1 MSFDLRAVRE
11 ELPSARA
18 SAYLNAGTFGPLP
31 RAAAQAM
38 HAHVDGSFERGRIGM
53 AGINYWLGL
62 MDRARAAF
70 ARSLSAPIDDVAL
83 THCTTDGCNTVLWGL
98 PFEPGD
104 EIVTTSHEHPGLTAP
119 LDELARTRG
128 VVVRVAE
135 PTLDALVAA
144 CGPRTRV
151 LAISHVL
158 WTNGDVLPVRE
169 IVDAV
174 RAKNLSP
181 FVLVDGAQSVGAI
194 PVVPSE
200 LGVDAYTVSGQ
211 KWLCGPSGTG
221 ALWVRKEALSLLGTA
236 WPSYFSMQRGAAGPT
251 DWASARRLDGST
263 VGMTSLAGLCA
274 SLEFHQGVVQSGG
287 LEVAARM
294 ADSLRAK
301 LSALPNVR
309 MLPAARPSQL
319 VSFFVDGE
327 SANAVSQ
334 RLESM
339 SILVRPIPDADCVRA
354 SVGFWNDESDLDR
367 LVMALEKR

>member
-31 RAAAQAM
+31 RVAAQAM

-53 AGINYWLGL
+53 AGIMAWLGL

-70 ARSLSAPIDDVAL
+70 ARSISAPIDDVAL
-83 THCTTDGCNTVLWGL
+83 THCTTDGCNAVLWGL
-98 PFEPGD
+98 AFEPGD

-128 VVVRVAE
+128 VVIRVAE
-135 PTLDALVAA
+135 PDLASIVAA

-151 LAISHVL
+151 VAFSHVL

-169 IVDAV
+169 IAEAV
-174 RAKNLSP
+174 RKVASP
-181 FVLVDGAQSVGAI
+181 FFLIDGAQSVGAI
-194 PVVPSE
+194 PVSPSE

-221 ALWVRKEALSLLGTA
+221 ALWVRREALSLLGTA
-236 WPSYFSMQRGAAGPT
+236 WPSYFSKQRGAAGAT
-251 DWASARRLDGST
+251 DWAGARRLDAST

-274 SLEFHQGVVQSGG
+274 SLEFHQGVVASGG
-287 LEVAARM
+287 LEAATRM
-294 ADSLRAK
+294 ADSLRAR
-301 LSALPNVR
+301 LSELSNVR
-309 MLPAARPSQL
+309 LLAAARPSQL

-334 RLESM
+334 RLESLN
-339 SILVRPIPDADCVRA
+339 ILVRPIPDVDCVRA
-354 SVGFWNDESDLDR
+354 SVGFWNDEQDLDR
-367 LVMALEKR
+367 LVRALERR